1 MSNIGF
7 CLLLAVPGVRLLHA
21 LAVGAE
27 LAGVHA
33 AVRLAVRLLHA
44 LRGLCPG
51 APGDPRLRRA
61 RRARRARRQLLLG
74 LPDAVQPLL
83 LVEGVIGLERVSLA
97 LGSIF
102 EADSKEV
109 FD

>member
-7 CLLLAVPGVRLLHA
+7 YLLLALTGVRLLHA

-33 AVRLAVRLLHA
+33 AVRLTVRLLHP
-44 LRGLCPG
+44 LQGLSAG
-51 APGDPRLRRA
+51 APRLRPARA
-61 RRARRARRQLLLG
+61 RRRLLLG

-109 FD
+109 FN

>member
-7 CLLLAVPGVRLLHA
+7 YLLLAVPGVRLLHA

-33 AVRLAVRLLHA
+33 AVRLTVRLLHA

-51 APGDPRLRRA
+51 APGEPRP
-61 RRARRARRQLLLG
+61 RRARRQLLLG

-83 LVEGVIGLERVSLA
+83 LVEGVIGLERVRLA